1 MAVATALRQGVR
13 SHTLGVAVAITA
25 VGYALVMNA
34 FEGFVPLFPSIGES
48 TVRLFSSVIVVI
60 NAATLTA
67 LLVGVYYIR
76 QRRIDRH
83 RAAMVT
89 AVALELGFLVLYLW
103 KVGGGG
109 ELYIQASGLFR
120 TAYLLI
126 LAVHLICSALAVP
139 LVVYA
144 VLLGLTRSPA
154 ELAETAHARVG
165 RIAVGVWSVSLALGI
180 VTSAMLRIAGSELET
195 VGMIL
200 ALW

>member
-1 MAVATALRQGVR
+1 MAVATALREGVR

-48 TVRLFSSVIVVI
+48 TVRLLSSVIVVI
-60 NAATLTA
+60 NAATLLT
-67 LLVGVYYIR
+67 LLAGVYFIR
-76 QRRIDRH
+76 KRQIGRH

-89 AVALELGFLVLYLW
+89 AVALEAGFLVLYLW

-120 TAYLLI
+120 MAYLLI
-126 LAVHLICSALAVP
+126 LAVHLVCSALAVP

-154 ELAETAHARVG
+154 QLTETSHARVG
-165 RIAVGVWSVSLALGI
+165 RAAVAVWSVSLALGI

-195 VGMIL
+195 VGAIVL
-200 ALW
+200 V

>member
-1 MAVATALRQGVR
+1 MAVSTALRESVR

-25 VGYALVMNA
+25 IGYALVMNA
-34 FEGFVPLFPSIGES
+34 FEGFVPLFPSIDES
-48 TVRLFSSVIVVI
+48 TVRLLSNVIVVI

-67 LLVGVYYIR
+67 LLSGVYYIR

-83 RAAMVT
+83 RVAMVT

-120 TAYLLI
+120 LAYLLV
-126 LAVHLICSALAVP
+126 LAIHLVCSALSVP
-139 LVVYA
+139 LVIYA

-154 ELAETAHARVG
+154 ELERTAHARIG
-165 RIAVGVWSVSLALGI
+165 RIAVAVWSVSLALGI
-180 VTSAMLRIAGSELET
+180 VTSAMLRIAGSELKT
-195 VGMIL
+195 VGAIVL
-200 ALW
+200 V